1 MRVSVD
7 QKTIEKIARYLV
19 TKPYQEVAQLINEM
33 QADMKPIKDEDE
45 PKEEKPSPK
54 VVPMK

>member
-7 QKTIEKIARYLV
+7 QKIIEKIARYLV
-19 TKPYQEVAQLINEM
+19 TKPYQEVAQLISEL
-33 QADMKPIKDEDE
+33 QTDMKPIK
-45 PKEEKPSPK
+45 EEAETDQKPTPK